1 MRRVIVVSAL
11 LIVAIATAAPTA
23 NAAGEVDCAPGTQVC
38 VIRVEQPG
46 APGAPG
52 TPDPGGSDVIER
64 RCLVSG
70 TGRDV
75 PCHSDIWG
83 WFNDGD
89 DCYWRRVEPQPPM
102 TDVIWDGHFP
112 NGAVYSVACAPTHPG
127 GVDGWE
133 WAPADPPGY
142 GGTGVTPA
150 QLAQQ
155 ALAQM
160 ALTGPAIRMT
170 IEGDEHG
177 LVGLPVWLWTEVAP
191 TTWGPNSATAAVPG
205 LSVTAT
211 AQARQ
216 IVWDMGDGRTE
227 TCKNPGTPYYTG
239 GVTSP
244 TCQHIYEQ
252 SSAGQPNEAFPVTA
266 TTTWDVTWTGGG
278 ASGAL
283 TVTRQSTAS
292 VRIGEMQ
299 VLITQE

>member
-1 MRRVIVVSAL
+1 MLTALTGVAALIAGLATGAVPSGVTCAPNTTFCVI
-11 LIVAIATAAPTA
+11 
-23 NAAGEVDCAPGTQVC
+23 EVD
-38 VIRVEQPG
+38 QPG
-46 APGAPG
+46 QPAPPAV
-52 TPDPGGSDVIER
+52 PGGSDVVVRE
-64 RCLVSG
+64 CTVSG
-70 TGRDV
+70 TGRVV
-75 PCHSDIWG
+75 PCQGPLG
-83 WFNDGD
+83 WFNDRD
-89 DCYWRRVEPQPPM
+89 DCYWRKLEHQPAE
-102 TDVIWDGHFP
+102 TDIIWGGHYP
-112 NGAVYSVACAPTHPG
+112 EGAIYAVSCAATHPG
-127 GVDGWE
+127 GVDGWV
-133 WAPADPPGY
+133 WSPTDPPGY
-142 GGTGVTPA
+142 GGTSVTPA

-155 ALAQM
+155 ALARM
-160 ALTGPAIRMT
+160 ALTGPTIRMT

-177 LVGLPVWLWTEVAP
+177 LVGLPVWLWTEVGP

-252 SSAGQPNEAFPVTA
+252 SSAGQANEAFPVTA
-266 TTTWDVTWTGGG
+266 TSTWDVTWTGGG

>member
-1 MRRVIVVSAL
+1 MLTAL
-11 LIVAIATAAPTA
+11 VGLAILGTSVGGMPGGVT
-23 NAAGEVDCAPGTQVC
+23 CAPNTTFC
-38 VIRVEQPG
+38 VIEVQNPG
-46 APGAPG
+46 QPG
-52 TPDPGGSDVIER
+52 TPTDPGGVGSSVR
-64 RCLVSG
+64 HCTVSS
-70 TGRDV
+70 TGREV
-75 PCHSDIWG
+75 PCQGPLG

-89 DCYWRRVEPQPPM
+89 DCYWRKLEHQPAE
-102 TDVIWDGHFP
+102 TDVIWGGRYP
-112 NGAVYSVACAPTHPG
+112 EGAIYAVSCAATHPG
-127 GVDGWE
+127 GTDGWV
-133 WAPADPPGY
+133 WAPTEPPGY
-142 GGTGVTPA
+142 GSTAVSPA
-150 QLAQQ
+150 QLAQE
-155 ALAQM
+155 AVAHLG
-160 ALTGPAIRMT
+160 LTGPAIRMT
-170 IEGDEHG
+170 IEGDEMG
-177 LVGLPVWLWTEVAP
+177 LVGVPLWLWTEVGP
-191 TTWGPNSATAAVPG
+191 TTWGPNSATASVPG

-227 TCKNPGTPYYTG
+227 TCKNAGTPYYTG

-252 SSAGQPNEAFPVTA
+252 SSAGQAHEAFPVTA

>member
-1 MRRVIVVSAL
+1 MLSAAFGVAAL
-11 LIVAIATAAPTA
+11 L
-23 NAAGEVDCAPGTQVC
+23 AGVSLGVLPSGVTCAPNTTFC
-38 VIRVEQPG
+38 VIEVEQPG
-46 APGAPG
+46 QPAPPVDA
-52 TPDPGGSDVIER
+52 DGGEIIVRE
-64 RCLVSG
+64 CTVSS
-70 TGRDV
+70 TGRVV
-75 PCHSDIWG
+75 PCQGPLG

-89 DCYWRRVEPQPPM
+89 DCYWKKLEHQPPE
-102 TDVIWDGHFP
+102 TDVIWAGRFP
-112 NGAVYSVACAPTHPG
+112 EGAIYTVSCAATHAG
-127 GVDGWE
+127 GVDGWV
-133 WAPADPPGY
+133 WAPTDPPGY

-155 ALAQM
+155 ALARM

-227 TCKNPGTPYYTG
+227 TCKNAGTPYYTG

-266 TTTWDVTWTGGG
+266 TTTWDGPVG
-278 ASGAL
+278 
-283 TVTRQSTAS
+283 VPR
-292 VRIGEMQ
+292 VP
-299 VLITQE
+299 

>member
-1 MRRVIVVSAL
+1 MAFSDPPAL
-11 LIVAIATAAPTA
+11 
-23 NAAGEVDCAPGTQVC
+23 AAGGVNCPPGTPVC
-38 VIRVEQPG
+38 VIEVEKPG
-46 APGAPG
+46 DPIDPG
-52 TPDPGGSDVIER
+52 TPDPGGTEVIER
-64 RCLVSG
+64 RCTVSA
-70 TGRDV
+70 TGKDV
-75 PCHSDIWG
+75 PCHSDVFG

-89 DCYWRRVEPQPPM
+89 DCYWRRVEAQPPA
-102 TDVIWDGHFP
+102 TDPIWAGHYP
-112 NGAVYSVACAPTHPG
+112 EGAVYSVACAPTHPG
-127 GVDGWE
+127 GSDGWE
-133 WAPADPPGY
+133 WAPTDPPGY

-150 QLAQQ
+150 QLAQR
-155 ALAQM
+155 AVAQL

-170 IEGDEHG
+170 IEGDEDG
-177 LVGLPVWLWTEVAP
+177 LVGIPLWLWTEVGP
-191 TTWGPNSATAAVPG
+191 TTWGPSSATASVPG

-211 AQARQ
+211 AQARL

-252 SSAGQPNEAFPVTA
+252 SSAGQANEAFPVTA

-292 VRIGEMQ
+292 VRIGELQ

>member
-1 MRRVIVVSAL
+1 MLTAVLTVLAAGTLVGGL
-11 LIVAIATAAPTA
+11 ATAAV
-23 NAAGEVDCAPGTQVC
+23 AAGGVRCDPGKQFC
-38 VIRVEQPG
+38 VIEVEQPG
-46 APGAPG
+46 NPGQPSQPG
-52 TPDPGGSDVIER
+52 D
-64 RCLVSG
+64 SG
-70 TGRDV
+70 TGTRACVVSSTGASV
-75 PCHSDIWG
+75 PCSHDQFG

-89 DCYWRRVEPQPPM
+89 DCYWKKLEHQPPG
-102 TDVIWDGHFP
+102 TDVIWGGHFP
-112 NGAVYSVACAPTHPG
+112 EGAVYSVACAATHPD

-133 WAPADPPGY
+133 WAPTDPPGY
-142 GGTGVTPA
+142 GGTTMTPA

-155 ALAQM
+155 ALAQL

-177 LVGLPVWLWTEVAP
+177 LVGLPVWLWTEVGP

-211 AQARQ
+211 AQARL
-216 IVWDMGDGRTE
+216 IEWDMGDGRTE

-283 TVTRQSTAS
+283 TVTRQSAAS